1 MSKAALKISN
11 HLTSKWLSN
20 DLRLNGTARMLRLSA
35 IFLFIASTAIG
46 QQSIDLIRLDH
57 RFSPSKDTAGKSIA
71 FHRTSFD
78 LKIPIALDSAKKD
91 VIYSNIVYHQNVFVE
106 GSNSVSFQNIR
117 LVAGHVHT
125 YRSGWKHQILAI
137 GTLSAQRSF
146 SLGSSKQIG
155 AIALFKNES
164 NLDRIWTF
172 GMYVNREFFGTLV
185 VPIVGY
191 NIKFNDKWRLNA
203 FMPISAKLS
212 YTASQRLTL
221 GAQFYSFQT
230 SYLAQ
235 SSTYLHASDQ
245 NLWMFSDL
253 YLSDTF
259 VLHFRVGHAV
269 ARTFKNYRE
278 SEQTDVRLMFLDIG
292 PERPKTTNFLKDGLS
307 FQAGLVFR
315 LPTN

>member
-1 MSKAALKISN
+1 MSKAALKISK
-11 HLTSKWLSN
+11 HLTFKCLSN
-20 DLRLNGTARMLRLSA
+20 ALGLKGTVRMLRLSVF
-35 IFLFIASTAIG
+35 FLLLASTSFG
-46 QQSIDLIRLDH
+46 QQTIDLIRLDH
-57 RFSPSKDTAGKSIA
+57 RFSPSKDTSGNSIA

-91 VIYSNIVYHQNVFVE
+91 VIYSNIVYHQNVFSE
-106 GSNSVSFQNIR
+106 GSNSITFQNLR

-125 YRSGWKHQILAI
+125 YKSGWKHQILAI
-137 GTLSAQRSF
+137 GTLSAQRSL

-155 AIALFKNES
+155 GIALFKNES

-172 GMYVNREFFGTLV
+172 GVYANREFFGTLI

-212 YTASQRLTL
+212 YTASERLTL

-230 SYLAQ
+230 SYMAQ

-253 YLSDTF
+253 YLSDSF

-269 ARTFKNYRE
+269 ARTFKNYQE
-278 SEQTDVRLMFLDIG
+278 SEQTNVRLMFLDIG